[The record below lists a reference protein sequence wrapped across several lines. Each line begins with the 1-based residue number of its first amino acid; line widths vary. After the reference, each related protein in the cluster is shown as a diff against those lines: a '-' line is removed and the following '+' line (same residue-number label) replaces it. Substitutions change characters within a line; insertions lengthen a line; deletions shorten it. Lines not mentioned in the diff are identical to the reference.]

1 MVPSPNRLG
10 SSVHVLPLRQ
20 TLLDRVTALIAD
32 EPLTP
37 APLYVSV
44 ALLSGSILARD
55 RSVFLRILIPP
66 TFFLLKVTQNVSAYA
81 GTLEEEHFPSLVQK
95 HAVAIAHNYM
105 MRERVRAAGIY
116 GRDKD
121 LLEGCLQVLVL
132 IKAVPT
138 PDNLYKL
145 ISPEKIFVRTLMT
158 IGIFLHT

>member
-20 TLLDRVTALIAD
+20 TLLDRVTALIAPD

-37 APLYVSV
+37 APLYVS
-44 ALLSGSILARD
+44 AASLSGSILVRD

-66 TFFLLKVTQNVSAYA
+66 TFFLLKVTQNISAYA
-81 GTLEEEHFPSLVQK
+81 GPLEDEHFPSLVQK
-95 HAVAIAHNYM
+95 HAVPIAHNYM
-105 MRERVRAAGIY
+105 MRERVRVAGIC

-145 ISPEKIFVRTLMT
+145 IHVLKRYLCE
-158 IGIFLHT
+158 H